1 MVGLSKL
8 CPQRR
13 EKGDLVASTNRGVSG
28 ASRFA
33 TREMS
38 RVGRPAWEELTESVR
53 ARFGLLA
60 GQEIG
65 VVWMELGGIA

>member
-1 MVGLSKL
+1 M
-8 CPQRR
+8 
-13 EKGDLVASTNRGVSG
+13 ASTNRGVSG

-38 RVGRPAWEELTESVR
+38 RVGRPAWEELTEPVR

-65 VVWMELGGIA
+65 VVWVELGSIA